1 MPFNDLIAVERE
13 LVKGDF
19 AAIITEPALNNCGMV
34 LPNAGFIQGLRRLC
48 SQYGS
53 LLILD
58 ETHTLS
64 NAHGGWAKAN
74 DVTPDFLVIGKP
86 IAGGQPAAAYGFNN
100 EMAKRMQAAKDSSPL
115 GHSGICTTLDDNMM
129 TIAAI
134 HTTLTEV
141 ATKAAYKKYASFSR
155 NSRIKADWRH
165 KIKTITVEY
174 HPIRCKARIAI

>member
-19 AAIITEPALNNCGMV
+19 AAIITEPALTNCGMV

-58 ETHTLS
+58 ENLTLS

-74 DVTPDFLVIGKP
+74 YLTPDF
-86 IAGGQPAAAYGFNN
+86 
-100 EMAKRMQAAKDSSPL
+100 
-115 GHSGICTTLDDNMM
+115 
-129 TIAAI
+129 
-134 HTTLTEV
+134 
-141 ATKAAYKKYASFSR
+141 
-155 NSRIKADWRH
+155 
-165 KIKTITVEY
+165 
-174 HPIRCKARIAI
+174 